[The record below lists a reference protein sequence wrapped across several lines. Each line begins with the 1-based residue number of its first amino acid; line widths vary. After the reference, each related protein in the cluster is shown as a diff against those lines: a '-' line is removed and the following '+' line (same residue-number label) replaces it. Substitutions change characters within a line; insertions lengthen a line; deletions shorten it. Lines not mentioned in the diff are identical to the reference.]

1 MTISEIRDY
10 LARYCGEGLGAAP
23 VLVCDRRDNPQEDGT
38 HITDILFI
46 ETRSGDCKV
55 VLQID

>member
-10 LARYCGEGLGAAP
+10 LAKFCGEGKGDTP
-23 VLVCDRRDNPQEDGT
+23 VLVCDIRDNPQNDGAP
-38 HITDILFI
+38 IADIVLI

-55 VLQID
+55 VLQTD

>member
-10 LARYCGEGLGAAP
+10 LAIFCGEGKGDLP
-23 VLVCDRRDNPQEDGT
+23 VLVCDSRDNPQNDGMP
-38 HITDILFI
+38 ITDIVLI

-55 VLQID
+55 VLQTD

>member
-10 LARYCGEGLGAAP
+10 LAQYCGEGKGEAP
-23 VLVCDRRDNPQEDGT
+23 VLVCDSRDNPQSDGIP
-38 HITDILFI
+38 ITDILFI

-55 VLQID
+55 VLQTD

>member
-10 LARYCGEGLGAAP
+10 LAKYCGEGKGDSP
-23 VLVCDRRDNPQEDGT
+23 VFVCDTRDNPHTDGMP
-38 HITDILFI
+38 ITDIVFI

-55 VLQID
+55 VIQTE

>member
-10 LARYCGEGLGAAP
+10 LARYCGEGKGDAQ
-23 VLVCDRRDNPQEDGT
+23 VLVCDGRDNPQSDGT
-38 HITDILFI
+38 PITDILFI

-55 VLQID
+55 VLQTD